1 MRPSRA
7 LSHLWHAE
15 WGLSVMLGFLILAIF
30 VAGPMVASE
39 IAASI
44 WFDVAFA
51 LLLFSGV
58 ATVTGKK
65 ELTALA
71 VILVVAALVL
81 RVASLAFPSRAILV
95 SRELVSIAALALF

>member
-15 WGLSVMLGFLILAIF
+15 WGLSVMLGFLVLAIF
-30 VAGPMVASE
+30 IAGPMVATE
-39 IAASI
+39 VAASI

-58 ATVTGKK
+58 ATVTGRK
-65 ELTALA
+65 ELTVLA
-71 VILVVAALVL
+71 VILVLAALAL
-81 RVASLAFPSRAILV
+81 RAASLAVPSRAILV
-95 SRELVSIAALALF
+95 SREAV